1 MSAWLGLLALIA
13 YAYGLG
19 AASVVVW
26 RYYRGSV
33 WGVLPGLATLVYYL
47 LSWLYPHPAAQ
58 AVLDGQPYPL
68 PDALRTSAGA
78 VAFGLSLLLIV
89 RKLERAERR
98 RRHGGL

>member
-47 LSWLYPHPAAQ
+47 LAWMYPHPAAL
-58 AVLDGQPYPL
+58 AALDGRTYPL

-78 VAFGLSLLLIV
+78 VAFGLSLLLIA
-89 RKLERAERR
+89 RLPEKGEKT
-98 RRHGGL
+98 

>member
-47 LSWLYPHPAAQ
+47 LAWLSPHPAAQ
-58 AVLDGQPYPL
+58 AALDGRAYPL
-68 PDALRTSAGA
+68 PEALLASAGA
-78 VAFGLSLLLIV
+78 VAFGLNLLLIT

-98 RRHGGL
+98 RQGGL

>member
-26 RYYRGSV
+26 RYYRGWV
-33 WGVLPGLATLVYYL
+33 RYLPGLATLVYYL
-47 LSWLYPHPAAQ
+47 LAWMYPHPATRA
-58 AVLDGQPYPL
+58 ALDGQDYPL

-78 VAFGLSLLLIV
+78 VAFSLSLLLIT
-89 RKLERAERR
+89 RKLERAERSN
-98 RRHGGL
+98 HGGL